1 DFPPMAAWL
10 PVLKAALPY
19 VSNIVAAALP
29 VFTSRRGQ
37 DATGDLIGR
46 QIAELQDAVTSN
58 AETVKGLAAQLE
70 QALSAI
76 ATGET
81 DLAQRLTTLQE
92 ALARCES
99 SANLAQAQV
108 TRAESVAAALQARV
122 DGFEKQ
128 SDGTRRRETTLATI
142 AVVAL
147 IVAFIALLLR

>member
-1 DFPPMAAWL
+1 MAAWL

-37 DATGDLIGR
+37 DAAGDLVGR
-46 QIAELQDAVTSN
+46 QIAELQEAVTGN

-70 QALSAI
+70 QTLSAI
-76 ATGET
+76 AAGET
-81 DLAQRLTTLQE
+81 ELAQRLATLQE

-108 TRAESVAAALQARV
+108 TRLESVATALQARV
-122 DGFEKQ
+122 EGFEQ
-128 SDGTRRRETTLATI
+128 QGEGARRRETTIATI
-142 AVVAL
+142 AVAAL
-147 IVAFIALLLR
+147 ITAALALLLR

>member
-1 DFPPMAAWL
+1 MAAWL

-46 QIAELQDAVTSN
+46 QIAELQEAVTGN

-70 QALSAI
+70 QTLSAI

-81 DLAQRLTTLQE
+81 DQTQRLTTLQE

-108 TRAESVAAALQARV
+108 TRLESVAAALQARV
-122 DGFEKQ
+122 DAFEQ
-128 SDGTRRRETTLATI
+128 QGESGRRRDTTVATI

-147 IVAFIALLLR
+147 IVAALALLLR